1 MCSDMKLNYFNFKN
15 FGNKVLMT
23 NDFGKYVF
31 VEKKDFLKILS
42 LNIDRDSLL
51 YSTLIE
57 KEMIFDGSELEYS
70 LSGKYALRTI
80 KGHVN
85 TATSLHIFVVT
96 TKCNMSCVYCQA
108 NNGRECPHLMM
119 DREMAQKA
127 VDIALQSPEQYLS
140 FEFQGGE
147 PLINFEMIKFIV
159 EYAQS
164 HKENHEIS
172 YTIVTNLTFLNDE
185 MLDFFVQHNFAIST
199 SIDGN
204 ELVHNYNRPFANG
217 EGTFQKVMESV
228 RKIRKAGLHV
238 GAIETTTKYSLA
250 FPKEIVRAYVELGF
264 DSIFIRP
271 LTPLGKAAKSWNE
284 IGYSWQEFIDFY
296 AQAFEELIEINKN
309 GWFIKEDH
317 ASILL
322 KRIRG
327 DFMNYMELR
336 SPCGA
341 GVGQLAYY
349 ADGNIFTCDE
359 GRMLHEMG
367 DSSFQ
372 LGNVYENTYTE
383 LIKNGVCRT
392 VCASSVLESIPSCC
406 DCVYQPYCGTCPVV
420 NYALYK
426 DVIEKEPRG
435 YKCRIYSGILDYL
448 FLKFYENDPE
458 TIGILNTWSE

>member
-1 MCSDMKLNYFNFKN
+1 MKLNYFNFKN

-172 YTIVTNLTFLNDE
+172 YTIVTNLTLLNDE